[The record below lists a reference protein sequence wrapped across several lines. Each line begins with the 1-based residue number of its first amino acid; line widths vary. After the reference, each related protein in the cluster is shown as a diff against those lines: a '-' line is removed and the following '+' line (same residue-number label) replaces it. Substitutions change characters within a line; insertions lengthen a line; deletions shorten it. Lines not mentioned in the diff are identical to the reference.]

1 MQSQRLK
8 QMAKTKCIKNYFI
21 WKLNSKTFLGRKYLF
36 KMQNQERIN
45 GTEKITEKL
54 GLERIKIN

>member
-1 MQSQRLK
+1 
-8 QMAKTKCIKNYFI
+8 MAKTKCIKNYFI
-21 WKLNSKTFLGRKYLF
+21 WKMNSKTFLGRKYLF